1 MQEGERHKKFFDR
14 LYHNAYNHGR
24 RNGKDALVT
33 AHFSIAGKNKIV
45 ANKEK
50 AGVINDLRS
59 MAEYFDPDKIMVVL
73 EAGDDKK
80 VYKEDFSGS
89 ETNGANWTMEQGTVP
104 FAHHQDKEKGH
115 PITTAPGMNG
125 FQGFGQVS
133 VEDYINK
140 KLEEE
145 RKDQQLKGLESEL
158 SQRKEDIIKLNS
170 HIEKLEN
177 EIDESDKARGELE
190 GVLESKK
197 NIRYW
202 AGFTGDI
209 LESIGLKKESL
220 REPLAGLIAAES
232 EDGQKSIPENLNR
245 NDQSGIIDDP
255 ANDDKR
261 KELITLI
268 GDYLQGVDNKTLA
281 DVFIIFSEIERD
293 NKLAASILNYLNTKN
308 GQENANI

>member
-1 MQEGERHKKFFDR
+1 MHSEPIHKKFFDR
-14 LYHNAYNHGR
+14 LYHKAYNLGR
-24 RNGKDALVT
+24 RSGKDTLVT
-33 AHFSIAGKNKIV
+33 AHFSVAGKNKVV

-50 AGVINDLRS
+50 TVVINDLRS
-59 MAEYFDPDKIMVVL
+59 MADYFAPDKIMVVL

-80 VYKEDFSGS
+80 VYKEDFSGTAQDGS
-89 ETNGANWTMEQGTVP
+89 SWTKEQGAVP
-104 FAHHQDKEKGH
+104 FLHQQTPENGQPK
-115 PITTAPGMNG
+115 TTTPGMNG

-140 KLEEE
+140 KLEDE

-158 SQRKEDIIKLNS
+158 SQRKEEIVKLNS

-177 EIDESDKARGELE
+177 EIDASDKARDELE

-209 LESIGLKKESL
+209 LESIGLKKENL
-220 REPLAGLIAAES
+220 REPLAGLIASES
-232 EDGQKSIPENLNR
+232 EDGHKSIQENANSR
-245 NDQSGIIDDP
+245 DQSGIVEEN

-268 GDYLQGVDNKTLA
+268 GDYLQVVDNKTLA

-293 NKLAASILNYLNTKN
+293 NMLAASILNYLNTKK
-308 GQENANI
+308 GQENAKS